1 MSSELK
7 ISELKQKI
15 NDERQQNFETNLN
28 SLLSLCESNIEK
40 QLLLQIIFH
49 LENRIKIALEMG
61 EPAVS
66 NSISFID
73 DVYNGNFIRG
83 IEVDYGLEHLRKPAR
98 YDEETGKRILDVN
111 SSDKIYFNT
120 VRVYPQFPVTVKDSA
135 YRLDFAFY
143 IERRDIKDDTLLE
156 TRKIAIECDGY
167 DYHKDPEKFKK
178 DKIRERALKSVGWKD
193 VVRYS
198 GSEIY
203 EISGNAKK
211 IHYNFR
217 EIMDIIMY

>member
-1 MSSELK
+1 MSSEIK
-7 ISELKQKI
+7 ISGLQQKI
-15 NDERQQNFETNLN
+15 NGKRESNFQKNLDG
-28 SLLSLCESNIEK
+28 LLSLCESDIEK

-49 LENRIKIALEMG
+49 LECRIEEALEMG
-61 EPAVS
+61 EQAVS

-83 IEVDYGLEHLRKPAR
+83 IEVDYGLEHNRETAR
-98 YDEETGKRILDVN
+98 RTLGVN
-111 SSDKIYFNT
+111 SSGKTYFHT
-120 VRVYPQFPVTVKDSA
+120 VRVYPQFEVVVNDAS

-143 IERRDIKDDTLLE
+143 VEKRDLKDDSLHE

-167 DYHKDPEKFKK
+167 DYHKDPDKFKN
-178 DKIRERALKSVGWKD
+178 DKKRERALKSVGWRD

-203 EISGNAKK
+203 EISGDDKK
-211 IHYNFR
+211 MHYNFQ
-217 EIMDIIMY
+217 EIMSIIMY